1 MPKFSSTQFELPEDL
16 ARLVREFAADI
27 PDGELAE
34 DGREDTP
41 HVTVKYGLHTT
52 DVDDLL
58 AALGSN
64 FGPVTVRLGK
74 TSIFA
79 GDEFDVLKIDIEKSP
94 DLFALNRFL
103 SDNLDHTTTH
113 PDYKPHVT
121 IAYLNPGEGEKY
133 AGDDFLNGQEFQ
145 FNQLI
150 FSTSDGVRHSIY
162 LADGQEA
169 KSIPNSQAGKGT
181 YMEDI
186 VISLFPGEL
195 KSLGNGKYAG
205 FLVLFSDEKTPD
217 LSGDFFTKST
227 EFFIDNKAALPIL
240 YDHGTD
246 SVLKRRKIGTGTVT
260 KTDEGLWLEFQLA
273 RRDKYEK
280 MIDKMCLAGKAG
292 LSSGAA
298 GHLVSRQ
305 PVKGAHWVAEWGL
318 AEASVTPESCEPR
331 IASVMPVKSYAESR
345 TPFTFED
352 VQQLGPLPSRLNKY
366 LDDLVDSGKD
376 LKTLVALMAKES
388 GMSIKAVEAVLAG
401 ALKPS
406 EAKLKGFAR
415 ALDVDEETLRA
426 SSSFS
431 AKTIRG
437 MFEEELAEKTPSV
450 WELWNAYCSVTQKL
464 AMATASNKAAGVDF
478 DLDSKLSE
486 ATAEYVDRLK
496 SQVVSQIESFVDEG
510 KFDEPFYLK
519 AIIELSEGDLL
530 SAKHLDIEQHSDLVV
545 SAMKEITARYRA
557 NHEARR
563 NQKAGRVLSQRNRTR
578 LMTMLEQIKAA
589 VTDCQVMLDESQPM
603 ASDEAK
609 RAAKA
614 KLLRSKWNAKKSGVK

>member
-1 MPKFSSTQFELPEDL
+1 MNDTVIYFGDGVKALDDSGTVGGY
-16 ARLVREFAADI
+16 LVRFSE
-27 PDGELAE
+27 P
-34 DGREDTP
+34 
-41 HVTVKYGLHTT
+41 VK
-52 DVDDLL
+52 
-58 AALGSN
+58 
-64 FGPVTVRLGK
+64 PQR
-74 TSIFA
+74 
-79 GDEFDVLKIDIEKSP
+79 
-94 DLFALNRFL
+94 
-103 SDNLDHTTTH
+103 
-113 PDYKPHVT
+113 
-121 IAYLNPGEGEKY
+121 
-133 AGDDFLNGQEFQ
+133 
-145 FNQLI
+145 
-150 FSTSDGVRHSIY
+150 
-162 LADGQEA
+162 
-169 KSIPNSQAGKGT
+169 
-181 YMEDI
+181 
-186 VISLFPGEL
+186 
-195 KSLGNGKYAG
+195 
-205 FLVLFSDEKTPD
+205 D
-217 LSGDFFTKST
+217 LSGEFFTAKT
-227 EFFIDNKAALPIL
+227 YLGPKEGDGAEAIF
-240 YDHGTD
+240 DHGIPVKSSLAEFADHTFAP
-246 SVLKRRKIGTGTVT
+246 LKT
-260 KTDEGLWLEFQLA
+260 
-273 RRDKYEK
+273 RRDKIGLWAETVLNLANEYEK
-280 MIDKMCLAGKAG
+280 AVFELVKKNKLGW
-292 LSSGAA
+292 SSGAA
-298 GHLVSRQ
+298 GHR
-305 PVKGAHWVAEWGL
+305 VKKSPNGEITHWPIAEGSL
-318 AEASVTPESCEPR
+318 TPRPCEPLNR
-331 IASVMPVKSYAESR
+331 AIPVKSISSVAYVSLTDDDEV
-345 TPFTFED
+345 TPAP
-352 VQQLGPLPSRLNKY
+352 VLGPLPARLNKY
-366 LDDLVDSGKD
+366 VDDITDSGKER
-376 LKTLVALMAKES
+376 KALVALMAKES
-388 GMSIKAVEAVLAG
+388 GMSVKAVEEVLAG
-401 ALKPS
+401 TLKPT
-406 EAKLKGFAR
+406 EAKIKGFAR

-431 AKTIRG
+431 AKTIKG